1 MKSTFGVK
9 TVLCSVLLLITFC
22 VTGVYAA
29 EVINLRF
36 AHFMASDDP
45 ITNLDREWC
54 KEVEKRTDGRV
65 KVTLYPGAT
74 IMPVV
79 QTYDSVVKGIADI
92 GFGIF
97 TYHRGRFP
105 LMEVIDLPLGHK
117 KAGTTARMANEFYK
131 KFKPK
136 ELDDVK
142 VLWLAARGP
151 DTINSKKPI
160 YKLEDLR
167 GMKIRSSGLA
177 ASVVKALGAAPV
189 SMPITEAYDA
199 LSKGIA
205 DAIMVD
211 TGAVEG
217 FGLGDL
223 VKYHIESYAAAS
235 SSSFYI
241 VMNKQKWQSLPKD
254 IQAIIDKLNEE
265 WIERA
270 AKGWDEWERVKTD
283 SLLKK
288 GNKLTQLSKEENARW
303 AERVK
308 PINDQ
313 WVQTAKAKG
322 LPAEEALQF
331 CVDYLKKHE

>member
-1 MKSTFGVK
+1 MNGIFRIK
-9 TVLCSVLLLITFC
+9 TIFCIILFLFTVC
-22 VTGVYAA
+22 VTGSYAA

-36 AHFMASDDP
+36 ATFMASDDP
-45 ITNLDREWC
+45 ITILDREWG

-65 KVTLYPGAT
+65 KVTVYPGGT
-74 IMPVV
+74 LMPVV
-79 QTYDSVVKGIADI
+79 QTYDSIKKGIADI

-105 LMEVIDLPLGHK
+105 LMEVLDLPLGHS
-117 KAGTTARMANEFYK
+117 KAGITARMANEFYK

-160 YKLEDLR
+160 SKLEDLQ

-177 ASVVKALGAAPV
+177 AMVVKALGAAPV

-217 FGLGDL
+217 FGLGDI
-223 VKYHIESYAAAS
+223 VKYHIERFDAAS
-235 SSSFYI
+235 ASCFYI
-241 VMNKQKWQSLPKD
+241 IMNKQKWQSLPKD
-254 IQAIIDKLNEE
+254 IQTIIDKLNEE

-270 AKGWDEWERVKTD
+270 AKGWDDWEKVKTD
-283 SLLKK
+283 ALLKR
-288 GNKLTQLSKEENARW
+288 GNKLTQLSKEENTRW
-303 AERVK
+303 AERIK

-313 WVQTAKAKG
+313 WVQAAKAKG
-322 LPAEEALQF
+322 LPAEEALRF
-331 CVDYLKKHE
+331 CVDYLKKHQ